1 MSHSQSKISAAEIA
15 ELTFQLLANCQE
27 KEERLAGQ
35 LKIHVSEF
43 RCIRAFRGDHSLPVK
58 TLVDRIN
65 LSGSRLTRILGSLEK
80 QGYVHRVIDEKDRRS
95 ITVNLSKKGIE
106 LSRKLEKRYIQIH
119 EEILAGI
126 PKEVHA
132 PLISGLHNM
141 LTSLKDWLSNT
152 R

>member
-1 MSHSQSKISAAEIA
+1 MPTSQSKRSAAEIA

-27 KEERLAGQ
+27 KEERLAEQ

-43 RCIRAFRGDHSLPVK
+43 RCLRAFRGDRSLPVK
-58 TLVDRIN
+58 TLVGRIN

-80 QGYVHRVIDEKDRRS
+80 RGFVQRVIDEKDRRS

-106 LSRKLEKRYIQIH
+106 LSNKLEARYLQIH
-119 EEILAGI
+119 EEILDGI
-126 PKEVHA
+126 PKDVHA

-141 LTSLKDWLSNT
+141 LSSLQGWLSNT